1 MKVCEIFLSI
11 QGESSYVGIPFVFV
25 RLSGCNLRC
34 FYCDTT
40 YAYEEGIEM
49 SVSEVIEKVSSF
61 GIKFVEITGGEPLL
75 QKESLLLI
83 KRLLDDNYNVLVE
96 TNGSVG
102 IKDVDSRAIIILDIK
117 TPKSGMF
124 DKMNL
129 DNLKYIKD
137 DDEIKFVLT
146 DREDYEWAK
155 KFIYEYNLINK
166 CNILFSPVYGI
177 LSPEKL
183 VEWILE
189 DRLPIRLNLQIHK
202 YLYGPDKRGV

>member
-1 MKVCEIFLSI
+1 MKVCEIFISI
-11 QGESSYVGIPFVFV
+11 QGESSYAGIPFVFV

-40 YAYEEGIEM
+40 YAYDEGREM
-49 SVSEVIEKVSSF
+49 SVDEALEKVSSY

-75 QKESLLLI
+75 QKDSLVLI
-83 KRLLDDNYNVLVE
+83 KRLLDDNYSVLVE
-96 TNGSVG
+96 TNGSVS
-102 IKDVDSRAIIILDIK
+102 IKDVDRRAIIIMDIK

-137 DDEIKFVLT
+137 DDEIKFVLA
-146 DREDYEWAK
+146 DRKDYEWATN
-155 KFIYEYNLINK
+155 FIHEYDLINK
-166 CNILFSPVYGI
+166 CNILFSPVYGV

-183 VEWILE
+183 AKWILD
-189 DRLPIRLNLQIHK
+189 DRLPVRLNLQIHNFIF
-202 YLYGPDKRGV
+202 GNDKRGV